1 MWAIIMLTIDDDED
15 EMKRFTKL
23 LQLGRNLSEVAF
35 EILKLLQF
43 HEIFTII

>member
-15 EMKRFTKL
+15 EMKKFTKL
-23 LQLGRNLSEVAF
+23 LQLGRNLSEIAF
-35 EILKLLQF
+35 EILKLLQL